1 MPGLFLFDKSNPNLP
16 QASRCPAFFSL
27 TNRTLIWTS
36 VIEDDFRTIRESDLI
51 VFQDKGGL
59 DSPFTNLR
67 VPDYEQYIWQ
77 HSGDSQMK
85 VGNDISIY
93 EISH

>member
-1 MPGLFLFDKSNPNLP
+1 
-16 QASRCPAFFSL
+16 
-27 TNRTLIWTS
+27 